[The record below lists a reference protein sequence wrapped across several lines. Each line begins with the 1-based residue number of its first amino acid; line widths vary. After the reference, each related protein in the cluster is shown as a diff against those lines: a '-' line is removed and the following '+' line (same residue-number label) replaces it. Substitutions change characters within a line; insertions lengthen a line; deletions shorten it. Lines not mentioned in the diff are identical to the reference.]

1 VADYPRPWRH
11 IAADL
16 RAKIE
21 SGRWQPGDR
30 LPTLADLQVEYGVAK
45 GTIQNAIAQLR
56 ADGMVTSRR
65 GGGIYVAARGIRIGD

>member
-30 LPTLADLQVEYGVAK
+30 LPTLADLQQQYGVAK
-45 GTIQNAIAQLR
+45 GTIQNAIEQLR
-56 ADGMVTSRR
+56 TDGLVIGRR
-65 GGGIYVAARGIRIGD
+65 GSGIYVAGRGHSADD